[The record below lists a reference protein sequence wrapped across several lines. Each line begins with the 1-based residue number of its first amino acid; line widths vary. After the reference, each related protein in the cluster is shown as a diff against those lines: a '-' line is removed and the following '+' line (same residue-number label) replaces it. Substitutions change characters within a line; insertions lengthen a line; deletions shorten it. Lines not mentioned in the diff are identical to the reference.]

1 VADVPILYHDS
12 RSIHVCNGYATTP
25 TKHACIAKK
34 QKPSAMSA
42 VPPSS
47 SSSPALLNDEYLSY
61 YIPKTHASVGL
72 ANVSY
77 EEKEIRIL
85 LTHRRLPD
93 HGWTDFQIEGLLHR
107 LATLDTNRKG
117 GIIGT
122 ENDDDKRWCGVG
134 EREGRVY
141 NSMVRRR
148 HYGLAHGMGRSGDL
162 REPQPKAAGSSV
174 LVQLTTSLCLDTL
187 RRACGLHHVASHGLI
202 APLCTGMSVA
212 LVLSA
217 LLMIQNKEK
226 EEKKEKDNDNAT
238 QQPPRNRR
246 NNRRRN
252 VVLWSRI
259 DQKSCFKAILAAG
272 CHVIVVPTKLDGDA
286 VITDLDALRE
296 LIELHHHQQEDH
308 IVAIVSTTS
317 CFAPR
322 LPDRV
327 DEIARLCQT
336 YNIPHV
342 INHAYGLQCSTT
354 CKLLE
359 RANTIGRVD
368 AIICSTDKNF
378 LVPVG
383 GAIIFGPQA
392 DIIEQIGQVYAGRA
406 SISPILD
413 IFITLLG
420 MGMNGYKR
428 LLDDRKRLI
437 DEYFVARFR
446 QVAEKYGER
455 LLEGCI
461 SHNTISYGMTL
472 DKLCRHNNVAADEE
486 QEEEDGAAAAHK
498 ETSSSNDVTKL
509 GAMLFTRCVSGT
521 RVVARHVVKT
531 MDDNIQLVGFGS
543 SYHAYPHHYMTAAAA
558 IGLTQPE
565 AAEFFQR
572 LDKTL
577 AEWYKQQEKQK
588 KKNQKKQLQP
598 EQTEQ
603 PADQQEPERTEEPAK
618 QQPVEQQE
626 PETRAEQPVEP
637 AEQQHQPT

>member
-1 VADVPILYHDS
+1 MSAP
-12 RSIHVCNGYATTP
+12 P
-25 TKHACIAKK
+25 
-34 QKPSAMSA
+34 PSA
-42 VPPSS
+42 S
-47 SSSPALLNDEYLSY
+47 SSSPAALTDEYLSH

-72 ANVSY
+72 ANVSH

-122 ENDDDKRWCGVG
+122 ENDDDTRWCGVG

-162 REPQPKAAGSSV
+162 REAQPKAAGSTV

-187 RRACGLHHVASHGLI
+187 RRACGLKNVASHGLV

-226 EEKKEKDNDNAT
+226 EEKKEKDNDNVT
-238 QQPPRNRR
+238 QQQNRK

-272 CHVIVVPTKLDGDA
+272 CHVIVVPTKLLDNGDG

-296 LIELHHHQQEDH
+296 LIHAHQQNEEDH

-336 YNIPHV
+336 YNIAHV
-342 INHAYGLQCSTT
+342 INHAYGLQCNTT

-359 RANTIGRVD
+359 RAHTVGRVD

-383 GAIIFGPQA
+383 GAIIFGPHA
-392 DIIEQIGQVYAGRA
+392 DIIERIGQVYAGRA

-413 IFITLLG
+413 LFITLLG

-428 LLDDRKRLI
+428 LLDDRQRLI
-437 DEYFVARFR
+437 DEYFIARFR
-446 QVAEKYGER
+446 QVAAKYGER

-472 DKLCRHNNVAADEE
+472 DRLCHNNAAADDEE
-486 QEEEDGAAAAHK
+486 QEENGAAAAHK
-498 ETSSSNDVTKL
+498 DTTSNSDVTKL

-531 MDDNIQLVGFGS
+531 MDDDIELVGFGS

-558 IGLTQPE
+558 IGLTKPE
-565 AAEFFQR
+565 AIEFFKR

-577 AEWYKQQEKQK
+577 AEWYKQQEKK
-588 KKNQKKQLQP
+588 KKKKQQQQQQ

-603 PADQQEPERTEEPAK
+603 QAADQQQEPERTEEPAEE
-618 QQPVEQQE
+618 QQPVEQQQE
-626 PETRAEQPVEP
+626 PETRTEQP
-637 AEQQHQPT
+637 AEQQPAEQQQRQPS